1 MQNRWQKYVKPLV
14 KICKPLRNHKVKN
27 LAIFPLGTN
36 SCFFEK
42 SAPSE
47 HLSCG
52 QRADI
57 VHTLWYNILIIC
69 ML

>member
-1 MQNRWQKYVKPLV
+1 MQ
-14 KICKPLRNHKVKN
+14 VKN

-36 SCFFEK
+36 SCFFPK

-57 VHTLWYNILIIC
+57 VHTLTYNTLTI
-69 ML
+69 

>member
-1 MQNRWQKYVKPLV
+1 MQ
-14 KICKPLRNHKVKN
+14 VKN
-27 LAIFPLGTN
+27 LAIFPLGTK
-36 SCFFEK
+36 SCFFPK

-57 VHTLWYNILIIC
+57 VHTLWYNILI
-69 ML
+69 M